1 VDGLIGPARRDEPS
15 RHRAI
20 SNAYPTVEEEA
31 LEQHLRGVAR
41 RRGCELVVERLS
53 NGRWRAAFVQ
63 SGVTLQSAE
72 RSERR
77 GALDDLRVVTPMAR
91 EIHSIEKQRTVS
103 IIIALVAV
111 AVFIAGAFE
120 EPRDTAEVVGAVALG
135 VIALAVR
142 WRAERR
148 GDLLNWEVRRH
159 LTPRPS
165 GAEADD
171 GVDLA
176 YTLREMMPLP
186 GDSRRGR
193 QYKLRAAR
201 NFVARLDNTQSWS
214 LATTL
219 ARMIVAD
226 TRYVTT
232 YQREYLTRL
241 RAEATALL
249 DDPVPLPRFD
259 PTGIILFA
267 AMTADPLDCNA
278 VALFPAATRASLLGQ
293 RVGQVW
299 SRVRPGP
306 TRST

>member
-1 VDGLIGPARRDEPS
+1 M
-15 RHRAI
+15 
-20 SNAYPTVEEEA
+20 SNAYATVGEGEKV

-72 RSERR
+72 HSERC
-77 GALDDLRVVTPMAR
+77 GALDDVRVVTPMAR

-148 GDLLNWEVRRH
+148 GDLLNSEVRRH
-159 LTPRPS
+159 LTPQPS
-165 GAEADD
+165 GTGADD

-193 QYKLRAAR
+193 QHKLRAAR
-201 NFVARLDNTQSWS
+201 DFVAKLDNTQSWS

-219 ARMIVAD
+219 ARMIIGD
-226 TRYVTT
+226 TLYVTT
-232 YQREYLTRL
+232 YQREFLTRL
-241 RAEATALL
+241 LAGATAVL
-249 DDPVPLPRFD
+249 DNPVPLPRFG
-259 PTGIILFA
+259 TTSIIFLA
-267 AMTADPLDCNA
+267 AMAADPLDCNA
-278 VALFPAATRASLLGQ
+278 VALCPAATRASLLGQ
-293 RVGQVW
+293 RVGQLW
-299 SRVRPGP
+299 PRVRPGP
-306 TRST
+306 TRPT